1 MRPHHYKFLI
11 YLFAISL
18 FVSSCSSDDNS
29 VPPEIDN
36 PNENGLTDYQL
47 SVVSYFKQVAL
58 GFEFGNASK
67 ITRKWTTTMKVFVA
81 GTPSTALRTELDR
94 IVSEINTLVS
104 DGFKIEIVDDVN
116 QSNFYVF
123 FGTGGQYANLYPDQ
137 SSLVANN
144 WGLFSIF
151 WDGSN
156 ALNNGHMY
164 VDINRANDAEQKH
177 LLREE
182 LTQSLGLARDS
193 TRFPDSIFQ
202 SEWTRTTRYATIDK
216 DLIKLLYHPDM
227 EIGLNATQVEAL
239 LIRILKTP

>member
-1 MRPHHYKFLI
+1 MRPHHFKFLV
-11 YLFAISL
+11 YLFAVSL
-18 FVSSCSSDDNS
+18 FISSCSSDDNS
-29 VPPEIDN
+29 LPPEIEN

-47 SVVSYFKQVAL
+47 SVVTYFKAIAL

-67 ITRKWTTTMKVFVA
+67 ITRKWTSTMKIFVA
-81 GTPSTALRTELDR
+81 GTPSAGLRTELDR
-94 IVSEINTLVS
+94 IVSELNTLVS

-116 QSNFYVF
+116 QSNFYMF
-123 FGTGGQYANLYPDQ
+123 FGTGDEYATLYPNQ

-151 WDGSN
+151 WDGAN
-156 ALNNGHMY
+156 ALNTGHMY
-164 VDINRANDAEQKH
+164 VDINRASDVEQKH

-193 TRFPDSIFQ
+193 NTYQESIFQ
-202 SEWTRTTRYATIDK
+202 SAWTRTNEYATIDK